1 MLGYKNK
8 DCLVELSFVVW
19 GYDPKIIDCY
29 NIVMYFQRLVL
40 RSGDRQAGSTYG
52 NPKYSGISFSSQ
64 MNDADFYK
72 VYLLN
77 GSVSAEIPAGGDE
90 SHLGLHLVAKQ
101 PINQVRG
108 TGSGSAGTGL
118 VGMLPFAKKE
128 QSNANFYDKGNHGD
142 NADNYVLLAKD
153 DIQDGNIELNITDGK
168 DTYTITEPS
177 SGTFSAWTIVL
188 GFAPISREELSN

>member
-1 MLGYKNK
+1 M
-8 DCLVELSFVVW
+8 
-19 GYDPKIIDCY
+19 KIIDCY

-40 RSGDRQAGSTYG
+40 RSGDRKAGSTYG
-52 NPKYSGISFSSQ
+52 NPRYSGISFPSQ
-64 MNDADFYK
+64 MNEAEFYK

-77 GSVSAEIPAGGDE
+77 ASVSAEVPAGGDE
-90 SHLGLHLVAKQ
+90 SHLGVHIVNKQ
-101 PINQVRG
+101 PVNQIRG
-108 TGSGSAGTGL
+108 TGSGSAGAGL

-128 QSNANFYDKGNHGD
+128 QSNANFYDKGAHGD
-142 NADNYVLLAKD
+142 TADNYVLLAQH

-188 GFAPISREELSN
+188 GFVPVTREELSN